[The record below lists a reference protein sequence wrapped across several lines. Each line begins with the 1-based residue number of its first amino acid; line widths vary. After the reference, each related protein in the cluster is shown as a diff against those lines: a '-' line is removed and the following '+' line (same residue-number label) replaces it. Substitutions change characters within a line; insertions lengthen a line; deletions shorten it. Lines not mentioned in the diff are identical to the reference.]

1 MGSGK
6 KKGGAPE
13 AAGEFPSPFNSYRG
27 ELKAILEKSAEVLRR
42 ALSEAQL
49 SLACELK
56 DIQSGQSPPDGA
68 GAALQPILADAVGEA
83 FKQAQELLN
92 RVALA
97 SQEAQAAMQTPPPVA
112 TQAATATP
120 AVAAPEQPSP
130 TLPVNPF
137 DATNVLM
144 SQAVGSLNAA
154 VQAAIQAVDIHPGRT
169 GTWEAQSPQERRG
182 RQ

>member
-6 KKGGAPE
+6 KKKSGAPE
-13 AAGEFPSPFNSYRG
+13 ATGEFPSPFNSYRG

-49 SLACELK
+49 SLACELR
-56 DIQSGQSPPDGA
+56 DIKSGQSPPDKA
-68 GAALQPILADAVGEA
+68 GAALQPIMADAVGEA

-112 TQAATATP
+112 TQTE
-120 AVAAPEQPSP
+120 AAPPPAPEPPPP
-130 TLPVNPF
+130 TLPVNPS

-154 VQAAIQAVDIHPGRT
+154 VQAAIQAVDIHPGKA

>member
-6 KKGGAPE
+6 KKGGVPE
-13 AAGEFPSPFNSYRG
+13 AAGGFPSPFNSYRG
-27 ELKAILEKSAEVLRR
+27 ELNAILEKSAEVLRR

-49 SLACELK
+49 SLACELR
-56 DIQSGQSPPDGA
+56 DIQSGQPPPDGA
-68 GAALQPILADAVGEA
+68 GAALQPIMADAVGEA

-97 SQEAQAAMQTPPPVA
+97 SQEAQAGMQTPRPVA
-112 TQAATATP
+112 PQP
-120 AVAAPEQPSP
+120 APPPPAPEQPPP
-130 TLPVNPF
+130 TVPVNPF

-154 VQAAIQAVDIHPGRT
+154 VQAAVQAVDIHPGKA